1 MSSFITLI
9 VDEKTSH
16 LRELVVNQKSKRP
29 RPRRNNSIGR
39 SGNNHLLKSSNFK
52 SRDYNHNNYKT
63 EYSTSRYDYTTSRYE
78 YITHTYKNTSPRYE
92 YNSPRYDNSA
102 RVYEYSTPKYDYNA
116 RGYDHIKIKPFISK
130 PIGTVTPNLKSF
142 IENLCN
148 TSGPE
153 VSIIV
158 LFTTLFIIIILL
170 NIF

>member
-9 VDEKTSH
+9 VDKKTSH

-29 RPRRNNSIGR
+29 RLRRNNFVGR

-63 EYSTSRYDYTTSRYE
+63 GHSTSRYE
-78 YITHTYKNTSPRYE
+78 YTSTRFE
-92 YNSPRYDNSA
+92 H
-102 RVYEYSTPKYDYNA
+102 STPKYDYNA
-116 RGYDHIKIKPFISK
+116 RGYDHIKIKPLSSK

-158 LFTTLFIIIILL
+158 LFTTLYIIIILL
-170 NIF
+170 NTF